1 MAMYGIVGT
10 PGSGKSLFA
19 VQRILIEFLHYCEQI
34 KQYREIYH
42 NLEGLNISYLLE
54 LANMSEKE
62 PFWREHF
69 HALDV
74 DENGEKD
81 DFTPRYFWLK
91 RGTTTTTSYIDSTDN
106 NKVKYKVEGEQ
117 IENGSLVILDEV
129 QNIYSARNTL
139 SAASDQSKS
148 FLTKHRHFKI
158 TLYWLTQNQEA
169 VDVSFRRNTE
179 QIWKLERLENIAFT
193 KAGKQKAIVKKYLGW
208 DNMDA
213 LLPFAIEK
221 FVYDPKFFRA
231 YDSYIKG
238 TEKLGEEVR
247 KTTNMFLQS
256 KGLRIVAV
264 LLIVCIA
271 FALYMGNPLTN
282 MVKGMEAQASPRL
295 PASPPGFSPGGGG
308 EPRIK
313 SEAPKPK
320 KECYTNYVVRNGLLI
335 YYKNNEQIN
344 YKPGVEYEKCE

>member
-19 VQRILIEFLHYCEQI
+19 VQRILIEFLKYCEQTR
-34 KQYREIYH
+34 QYREIYH

-54 LANMSEKE
+54 LAGMSELE
-62 PFWREHF
+62 PFWCGHF
-69 HALDV
+69 HTLDV

-81 DFTPRYFWLK
+81 EFTPRYFWLK
-91 RGTTTTTSYIDSTDN
+91 RGTTTTTTYVDHTDN
-106 NKVKYKVEGEQ
+106 NKVKQRVDGEQ

-148 FLTKHRHFKI
+148 FLTKHRHYKI
-158 TLYWLTQNQEA
+158 TLYWMTQNQEA

-193 KAGKQKAIVKKYLGW
+193 KAGKQKAVVKKYLGW

-213 LLPFAIEK
+213 LTPFATEK
-221 FVYDPKFFRA
+221 FVYDSRFFRA

-238 TEKLGEEVR
+238 TEELGEEVR

-256 KGLRIVAV
+256 KGLRVVAV
-264 LLIVCIA
+264 LLIVCVAI
-271 FALYMGNPLTN
+271 ALYMGNPLTN
-282 MVKGMEAQASPRL
+282 MVEGMEAQAAPRL
-295 PASPPGFSPGGGG
+295 PASPPGFSPGGARDP
-308 EPRIK
+308 EQQ
-313 SEAPKPK
+313 
-320 KECYTNYVVRNGLLI
+320 KECYTNYVIRNGLLI

-344 YKPGVEYEKCE
+344 FKPGVKYEKCE